1 MVWEAEAAK
10 TKRHV
15 IVKEPLVNGD
25 QDRIKIERLLIE
37 AAVLRTIN
45 DELIQLTGDKNQQLI
60 RDHVVRY
67 VDQLTDPS
75 HPFLVLEFV
84 DGPTLSAI
92 CKEKP
97 LPEHMAAQYTL
108 TLLQVIDI
116 LHSKGVIHRDIS
128 PSNIILN
135 PSRGLVLIDFG
146 TCMLTRRSALG
157 SRSSQSGRVIFKR
170 GFSAPELLEGRSDE
184 RSDIFSIG
192 ATAFYLVAG
201 RSPADFMPNSRNIS
215 IKPVNAVNR
224 QVSTTMSGFI
234 QIAMSPAPE
243 RRFRSAAEMIKAMR
257 TQHTVS
263 QSPRPSINVG
273 GVTFELRSP
282 AVDVGRQHVC
292 DGSCKSLGY
301 TNQNQIR
308 ITDPQKFIEKHHA
321 RIWVDSSGQCYLE
334 DLGSTNRTAVKHTE
348 GTDEFRVLKAFEKE
362 KLEDQDVVALAYG
375 QARGPYVTFTF
386 RVGPGSER

>member
-1 MVWEAEAAK
+1 
-10 TKRHV
+10 
-15 IVKEPLVNGD
+15 
-25 QDRIKIERLLIE
+25 
-37 AAVLRTIN
+37 
-45 DELIQLTGDKNQQLI
+45 
-60 RDHVVRY
+60 
-67 VDQLTDPS
+67 
-75 HPFLVLEFV
+75 
-84 DGPTLSAI
+84 
-92 CKEKP
+92 
-97 LPEHMAAQYTL
+97 
-108 TLLQVIDI
+108 
-116 LHSKGVIHRDIS
+116 
-128 PSNIILN
+128 
-135 PSRGLVLIDFG
+135 
-146 TCMLTRRSALG
+146 
-157 SRSSQSGRVIFKR
+157 
-170 GFSAPELLEGRSDE
+170 
-184 RSDIFSIG
+184 
-192 ATAFYLVAG
+192 
-201 RSPADFMPNSRNIS
+201 
-215 IKPVNAVNR
+215 
-224 QVSTTMSGFI
+224 MSGFI